1 MHTVSQTPAKQCVLG
16 VHVSA
21 TSYDEVALVCQ
32 NWIEQA
38 RQERVSASRRNAAPR
53 GRYVC
58 VTSVH
63 GVITAVNDPSFRS
76 ILNGADIATPDG
88 MPLVWAMR
96 SFGLRGQTRVY
107 GPDLTLKLCEQ
118 AVRCGHRVF
127 LYGGREETLQA
138 LMDSLLELFP
148 DIRIAGMHATPFRP
162 LTPEEDDACVRMIQ
176 EAETDLLLVGLS
188 TPKQDRWMADHVAKF
203 RGIVMIGV
211 GAAFDFHAGRVKQA
225 PRWIQQ
231 AGLEWFFRLLMEP
244 RRLWK
249 RYFTIVPLFLPMW
262 AMQKLGILKYPP
274 SEHHA

>member
-1 MHTVSQTPAKQCVLG
+1 MQTMSLTPAKQCVLG
-16 VHVSA
+16 VNVSA
-21 TSYDEVALVCQ
+21 TCYDEVAFVCRS
-32 NWIEQA
+32 WIEQA
-38 RQERVSASRRNAAPR
+38 RQQGSCASRHNTVSR

-63 GVITAVNDPSFRS
+63 GVITAVHDPSFRS

-96 SFGLRGQTRVY
+96 SFGLRDQTRVY

-118 AVRCGHRVF
+118 AARCGHRVF
-127 LYGGREETLQA
+127 LYGGREETLQ
-138 LMDSLLELFP
+138 SLKDRLLGSFP
-148 DIRIAGMHATPFRP
+148 DLKIVGMHAPPFRP
-162 LTPEEDDACVRMIQ
+162 LTSEEDAAYVRMIQ
-176 EAETDLLLVGLS
+176 EADTDLLLVGLS
-188 TPKQDRWMADHVAKF
+188 TPKQDRWMAEHVTKL

-225 PRWIQQ
+225 PHWIQQ
-231 AGLEWFFRLLMEP
+231 AGLEWLFRLLMEP

-262 AMQKLGILKYPP
+262 GMQKLGILKYPP
-274 SEHHA
+274 SEHRA